1 MGPPW
6 LGPHSAR
13 HTSPGGHRVHRCGYR
28 AEQFAAGGFSH
39 VVRSV
44 ARSHNPGNMSEPT
57 WLMIAR
63 ELQAIAQ
70 TGLAYTDNGF
80 ERVRELA
87 ASLMAEGS
95 GADRERILELF
106 RQDLGYATPK
116 IDVRGAAFV
125 DGRILMVREVSDGL
139 WTLPGGWADVNQSAA
154 ECVVRELEEESGFN
168 VSALKLAA
176 IWDYRK
182 QGHVSRHPASIYK
195 MFFICQITGGVAR
208 PSNETSEVSFFAR
221 DALPP
226 LSPGRVT
233 VAQVRR
239 MFDHAQR
246 PDSPT
251 DFE

>member
-1 MGPPW
+1 
-6 LGPHSAR
+6 
-13 HTSPGGHRVHRCGYR
+13 
-28 AEQFAAGGFSH
+28 
-39 VVRSV
+39 
-44 ARSHNPGNMSEPT
+44 MSEPT
-57 WLMIAR
+57 WLTIAR

-70 TGLAYTDNGF
+70 TGLAYTNNAFDRERY

-95 GADRERILELF
+95 GADRETILELF

-116 IDVRGAAFV
+116 VDVRGAAFV
-125 DGRILMVREVSDGL
+125 GGRVLMVREVSDGL
-139 WTLPGGWADVNQSAA
+139 WTLPGGWADVNHSAA
-154 ECVVRELEEESGFN
+154 ECVVREVEEESGFN
-168 VSALKLAA
+168 VDATKLAA

-195 MFFICQITGGVAR
+195 MFFICQITGGTAR

-233 VAQVRR
+233 AAQVRR
-239 MFDHAQR
+239 MFEQAER

>member
-1 MGPPW
+1 
-6 LGPHSAR
+6 
-13 HTSPGGHRVHRCGYR
+13 
-28 AEQFAAGGFSH
+28 
-39 VVRSV
+39 
-44 ARSHNPGNMSEPT
+44 MSEPT

-80 ERVRELA
+80 DRERYERVRELA

-95 GADRERILELF
+95 GADREKILELF

-154 ECVVRELEEESGFN
+154 ECVVREFEEESGFT

-195 MFFICQITGGVAR
+195 MFFICRITGGTAR

-221 DALPP
+221 GALPP
-226 LSPGRVT
+226 LSPGRGRREE
-233 VAQVRR
+233 VRER
-239 MFDHAQR
+239 SQR
-246 PDSPT
+246 EQRRRQART
-251 DFE
+251 DLREIRTSARSRPKDC

>member
-1 MGPPW
+1 M
-6 LGPHSAR
+6 
-13 HTSPGGHRVHRCGYR
+13 
-28 AEQFAAGGFSH
+28 
-39 VVRSV
+39 
-44 ARSHNPGNMSEPT
+44 
-57 WLMIAR
+57 
-63 ELQAIAQ
+63 
-70 TGLAYTDNGF
+70 
-80 ERVRELA
+80 
-87 ASLMAEGS
+87 
-95 GADRERILELF
+95 
-106 RQDLGYATPK
+106 
-116 IDVRGAAFV
+116 
-125 DGRILMVREVSDGL
+125 
-139 WTLPGGWADVNQSAA
+139 NQSAA
-154 ECVVRELEEESGFN
+154 ECVVREFEEESGFT

-195 MFFICQITGGVAR
+195 MFFICQITGGAAR

-239 MFDHAQR
+239 MFDHVQR